1 MQALLRVS
9 RLLLL
14 NYSQE
19 KLNMDTSYQEKMAL
33 FRYEVIRP
41 LLNSELTLEQ
51 EKQAK
56 SDILV
61 REWKYPDGSS
71 GRVKGRTLR
80 HWLKKYR
87 SHGLDGLFYANKQ
100 PVSTKGSCRAIPAAL
115 LEHARKLREED
126 PRRSVEQVLDIMQF
140 GQSLDVGCIC
150 SRTLM
155 RYFKRLGLKRGRR
168 VKGKGQHER
177 YEQFATNHLWHGDTA
192 HTFMLA
198 DPNNPG
204 QLKKAKLIVLID
216 DASRICPH
224 GEFYFDEKLKSV
236 IDCFAKALMKRGK
249 PVRILLD
256 NAKTFRSSNLAIMC
270 AELGVELN
278 FCRPRR
284 PQGKGKIERFIRTVK
299 ESFCAEAQRAANITT
314 LEELNAA
321 FQGWLERYSNREH
334 DQLNG
339 LTPEGR
345 WRQDEFGVDRSLT
358 ESQILR
364 AMMLRSPRT
373 VHISTALVFLDNR
386 EYQVSRDL
394 AGQDIEIRWN
404 PEKVE
409 HLEVWKDGQF
419 VETAL
424 LKERKPHV
432 EKDWRE
438 IVEEE
443 PKASKTESATAYCE
457 ALIGD
462 RLSERS
468 EAGGKSKLLTL
479 QKFEKL
485 LATRLGREASFEEE
499 EVALISQAFK
509 RLAPLEAAQTEQIIM
524 QTIEEKD
531 AFRHVRYYLERLEP
545 RAFRR

>member
-1 MQALLRVS
+1 M
-9 RLLLL
+9 
-14 NYSQE
+14 E
-19 KLNMDTSYQEKMAL
+19 TTYQEKMAL

-41 LLNSELTLEQ
+41 LLNGELTLEEERQ
-51 EKQAK
+51 TRVE
-56 SDILV
+56 ILGK
-61 REWKYPDGSS
+61 EWRYPDGSS

-80 HWLKKYR
+80 HWLGKYR
-87 SHGLDGLFYANKQ
+87 KHGFDGLFYANKQ
-100 PVSTKGSCRAIPAAL
+100 PAVTKGSCRAIPGDL
-115 LEHARKLREED
+115 LNVAREMREEN
-126 PRRSVEQVLDIMQF
+126 PRRSVEQILDIMQF
-140 GQSLDVGCIC
+140 GKGLDVGYIC

-177 YEQFATNHLWHGDTA
+177 YEQVATNHLWHGDTA

-204 QLKKAKLIVLID
+204 QLKKAKLVVLVD

-224 GEFYFDEKLKSV
+224 GEFYFDEKLPNV
-236 IDCFAKALMKRGK
+236 MDCIAKALMKRGK

-256 NAKTFRSSNLAIMC
+256 NAQTFRSSKLAVMC

-284 PQGKGKIERFIRTVK
+284 PQGKGKIERIIRSIK
-299 ESFCAEAQRAANITT
+299 ESYCVEAQKAANITT
-314 LEELNAA
+314 LEELNAG
-321 FQGWLERYSNREH
+321 FQGWLERYGNREH
-334 DQLNG
+334 AELNG
-339 LTPEGR
+339 LTPEQR
-345 WRQDEFGVDRSLT
+345 WSKDEFGIDRSLT
-358 ESQILR
+358 ESQILK

-373 VHISTALVFLDNR
+373 VQISTALVFLDNR

-394 AGQDIEIRWN
+394 AGQDVEIRWN

-409 HLEVWKDGQF
+409 QLEIWRDGRF
-419 VETAL
+419 VEVAP

-432 EKDWRE
+432 ERDWRE
-438 IVEEE
+438 TAEEE
-443 PKASKTESATAYCE
+443 PKASKLESATAYCA

-462 RLSERS
+462 RLSEGS
-468 EAGGKSKLLTL
+468 GVGGKSKLLTL
-479 QKFEKL
+479 NTFRHL
-485 LATRLGREASFEEE
+485 LLRRLGREDVPFCEEE
-499 EVALISQAFK
+499 MSLVAQAFT
-509 RLAPLEAAQTEQIIM
+509 RLAPLERERTDEIVL

-531 AFRHVRYYLERLEP
+531 AFRHIRYYLERLEP